1 MRIVA
6 WAEVV
11 KEDTSRAHDRDN
23 YGYYRGYEVTAPVFS
38 LSVHVVALQI
48 RCFLIANAVKPM

>member
-11 KEDTSRAHDRDN
+11 KEDTSRTHDCDN
-23 YGYYRGYEVTAPVFS
+23 YGYYCGYEVTAPVVS
-38 LSVHVVALQI
+38 LSVHVVA
-48 RCFLIANAVKPM
+48 